1 MDRQKFNAGPEQCPL
16 LTQSGHAELH
26 RTCPLLGVK
35 RTSTRA
41 LQMSAFDPKLSKVKK
56 HARWPEADIFTA
68 NLPKFARMVV
78 ARHRAEGPFKGG
90 GVRYHTNGER
100 HVR

>member
-1 MDRQKFNAGPEQCPL
+1 MPAFGGKVDMEFCTAHVRFC
-16 LTQSGHAELH
+16 
-26 RTCPLLGVK
+26 
-35 RTSTRA
+35 
-41 LQMSAFDPKLSKVKK
+41 SAPKLKK

>member
-1 MDRQKFNAGPEQCPL
+1 
-16 LTQSGHAELH
+16 
-26 RTCPLLGVK
+26 
-35 RTSTRA
+35 
-41 LQMSAFDPKLSKVKK
+41 
-56 HARWPEADIFTA
+56 
-68 NLPKFARMVV
+68 MVV